1 MGEYRVL
8 YSYNRMDKSKKST
21 HLTKKKKFKGQVSY
35 HVHEIFKTLHKYIN
49 ILIIYYLIYIY
60 IVKQ

>member
-21 HLTKKKKFKGQVSY
+21 HLTKKKKKCKGQVSY

-49 ILIIYYLIYIY
+49 ILYTI
-60 IVKQ
+60 